1 MWCMLSFGIRKR
13 PQCVL
18 VCESAKVIWSPRKI
32 VPNEEDNYT
41 NPILEIYPKK
51 ISTIKNIKNKRF
63 KTRSEFL
70 LCRVLDFFCST
81 IPIRLKKKIRKL
93 YIFLFPS
100 FIWNLSQPLYIQIS
114 VYLSTNNVWLIAISQ
129 MSFEQ
134 NTFNFMDTLDSLHII
149 IFTYSQLIL
158 HEVIFSI

>member
-1 MWCMLSFGIRKR
+1 MYYVVHAFLRYIRKR

-41 NPILEIYPKK
+41 NPLLEIYPKK

-70 LCRVLDFFCST
+70 LCRVLDFF
-81 IPIRLKKKIRKL
+81 LL
-93 YIFLFPS
+93 HY
-100 FIWNLSQPLYIQIS
+100 NLSDFKKRSENYTYHFFFLLLSGI
-114 VYLSTNNVWLIAISQ
+114 YLSLFIYKSVCIYQPT
-129 MSFEQ
+129 
-134 NTFNFMDTLDSLHII
+134 
-149 IFTYSQLIL
+149 TYD
-158 HEVIFSI
+158 

>member
-1 MWCMLSFGIRKR
+1 MESTVVGSCLDICTMWCMLSFGIRKR

-70 LCRVLDFFCST
+70 LCRVLDFF
-81 IPIRLKKKIRKL
+81 
-93 YIFLFPS
+93 FA
-100 FIWNLSQPLYIQIS
+100 PLY
-114 VYLSTNNVWLIAISQ
+114 LS
-129 MSFEQ
+129 
-134 NTFNFMDTLDSLHII
+134 D
-149 IFTYSQLIL
+149 
-158 HEVIFSI
+158 